1 MTSSG
6 VKATSWYTLAAAS
19 SYPIGTII
27 YIPYFKDKPN
37 GGWFV
42 VQDRGG
48 AISNNR
54 LDVYMGTHN
63 QALQFGRRTLE
74 CYVYM

>member
-1 MTSSG
+1 M
-6 VKATSWYTLAAAS
+6 
-19 SYPIGTII
+19 GTVI

-48 AISNNR
+48 AISSSK
-54 LDVYMGTHN
+54 LDIFMGSHG
-63 QALQFGRRTLE
+63 QALQFGRHNLT
-74 CYVYM
+74 CYVYEF

>member
-1 MTSSG
+1 M
-6 VKATSWYTLAAAS
+6 
-19 SYPIGTII
+19 GTVI
-27 YIPYFKDKPN
+27 YIPSFADRPN

-54 LDVYMGTHN
+54 IDIYMDT
-63 QALQFGRRTLE
+63 LSECKQFGRRNIE
-74 CYVYM
+74 CHIYY